1 MSEFEALQQVVREL
15 RDPETGCPWDRAL
28 THEELKPTCIEE
40 AAEVISG
47 INILRETGNPE
58 GLQEELGDLLLQV
71 VMHAQIAE
79 EEGLFTM
86 DDVCRTVREKMIR
99 RHPHVFSVQSGAA
112 AQNQAV
118 GSCMQNQ
125 PAGAAA
131 QKQTAGSDMQNQPVG
146 LAAQNQPA
154 GAAQDQSAGMT
165 AQEQTGGVEK
175 QEQLTWDEIKRRE
188 KAGKEWMDAYLPDA
202 LLEARELVDRARR
215 RKGFLEE

>member
-86 DDVCRTVREKMIR
+86 DDVCRTVREKMVR
-99 RHPHVFSVQSGAA
+99 RHPHVFSRKSGADTKKYSA
-112 AQNQAV
+112 A
-118 GSCMQNQ
+118 GSGTQEHS
-125 PAGAAA
+125 AGAG
-131 QKQTAGSDMQNQPVG
+131 TEN
-146 LAAQNQPA
+146 
-154 GAAQDQSAGMT
+154 QSAGAGT
-165 AQEQTGGVEK
+165 QNQSAGTGAQEQ
-175 QEQLTWDEIKRRE
+175 LSWDEIKRRE

>member
-86 DDVCRTVREKMIR
+86 DDVCRTVREKMVR
-99 RHPHVFSVQSGAA
+99 RHPHVFSAGNINQNSLSDTGECPVDVEDPEGGNIRQNHNDPSGTGMAVQE
-112 AQNQAV
+112 QI
-118 GSCMQNQ
+118 
-125 PAGAAA
+125 
-131 QKQTAGSDMQNQPVG
+131 
-146 LAAQNQPA
+146 
-154 GAAQDQSAGMT
+154 AGMA
-165 AQEQTGGVEK
+165 AQEQTGGAEK

-215 RKGFLEE
+215 RKGFLPEA

>member
-1 MSEFEALQQVVREL
+1 MSEFEALQQVVRDL

-86 DDVCRTVREKMIR
+86 DDVCRTVREKMVR
-99 RHPHVFSVQSGAA
+99 RHPHVFSRKSGADTKKHSA
-112 AQNQAV
+112 A
-118 GSCMQNQ
+118 GSGTQEHS
-125 PAGAAA
+125 AGAGTED
-131 QKQTAGSDMQNQPVG
+131 QS
-146 LAAQNQPA
+146 A
-154 GAAQDQSAGMT
+154 GAGTQDQSAG
-165 AQEQTGGVEK
+165 TGA
-175 QEQLTWDEIKRRE
+175 QEQLTWDEIKRQE

-215 RKGFLEE
+215 RKGFLEES

>member
-86 DDVCRTVREKMIR
+86 DDVCRTVREKMVR
-99 RHPHVFSVQSGAA
+99 RHPHVFSRKSGADTQKHSA
-112 AQNQAV
+112 ASGTQEH
-118 GSCMQNQ
+118 S
-125 PAGAAA
+125 AGAG
-131 QKQTAGSDMQNQPVG
+131 TE
-146 LAAQNQPA
+146 
-154 GAAQDQSAGMT
+154 DQSAGAGT
-165 AQEQTGGVEK
+165 QNQSAGTGA

-188 KAGKEWMDAYLPDA
+188 KGGKEWMDAYLPDA